1 MYGCLIALDNQ
12 PGVHPFGVMKTWTRH
27 FSNIVL
33 KFTGPEV
40 AMSCQDDHMCAGLKA
55 EIDGAVHEVQDIW
68 YQKLTTENW
77 RSLLVEGKKFVQR
90 DQLSQNAADSL
101 SFMAIWSLLCF

>member
-68 YQKLTTENW
+68 YKKLTTEDW
-77 RSLLVEGKKFVQR
+77 RSLLVEEKKLF
-90 DQLSQNAADSL
+90 NE
-101 SFMAIWSLLCF
+101 IN